1 MSAAIPDFAEPFV
14 GWRVWQLSREPA
26 GYRLKSLVYKVVWE
40 PGRPLIAACLRRRR
54 HLSWVR
60 EPEEHESPDERCEC
74 GVYAAPIGLLGE
86 YLHLGPIDRPLAC
99 AFGRVALWGTVL
111 ECERG
116 WRASAAYPR
125 HIYLPAERL
134 RFRHREAPEAIA
146 FDLAEYRVPIEL
158 LESNPC
164 NLLTQLGR
172 AAA

>member
-1 MSAAIPDFAEPFV
+1 VSAAVPDFAQPFV
-14 GWRVWQLSREPA
+14 GWRVWLLSQEPE
-26 GYRLKSLVYKVVWE
+26 GYRLKSLVHKVVWE
-40 PGRPLIAACLRRRR
+40 PGRPLVASCLRRRR

-60 EPEEHESPDERCEC
+60 VPEEHESPDEGCEC
-74 GVYAAPIGLLGE
+74 GVYATQIGMLGE

-125 HIYLPAERL
+125 HLYLPAERL
-134 RFRHREAPEAIA
+134 LFRQRETPEAIA

-158 LESNPC
+158 VESDLHSALPE
-164 NLLTQLGR
+164 LGR